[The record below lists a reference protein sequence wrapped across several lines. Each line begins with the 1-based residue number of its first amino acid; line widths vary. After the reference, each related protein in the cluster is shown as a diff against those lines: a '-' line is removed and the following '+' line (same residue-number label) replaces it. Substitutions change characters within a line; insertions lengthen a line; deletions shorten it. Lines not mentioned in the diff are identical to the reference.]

1 MSLKSLPI
9 PPIPEEIVRV
19 AHAVFPRGN
28 VFIQVRET
36 LGAIYTDEAF
46 ADLFPTHGQP
56 AFAPWRLALVT
67 VFQFMEGLTDRQ
79 AADAVRDRL
88 TWKYAL
94 SLELCDPGFDHTV
107 LSEFRSR
114 LVEGNAEQRLLDLLL
129 ERCREG
135 GWLKAGGRQRT
146 DSTHVLAK
154 IRALNRTL
162 CVAQTMVSV
171 LNVLSE
177 VAPEWVRAH
186 VPSEWVERYGE
197 RLEHERL
204 PKADEERKQYAN
216 QVGTDGWSLLA
227 ALDAIATPDWMKTLP
242 AITTLRTMWEQQFEP
257 LDHGGR
263 WRLEPA
269 LPAAQLITS
278 PYDLDARN
286 GKKRTTFWVGYK
298 VHFTQTCDEDAPSL
312 ITHVKTTQA
321 PLSDEGVVSAIHA
334 DLAEKELLPEQH
346 LVDAGYVTATN
357 LEKTQS
363 YYGVD
368 LVGPTLKTHWYQ
380 AETGYDLTHFC
391 IDWEAERVTCPQGRI
406 SSSWTPVQ
414 DAGKPLIKVKFSQS
428 DCKVCPSRTSCTG
441 TTRRTL
447 TLHPKEQMQALLAA
461 RERESTP
468 AFKDTYRHRAGIEGT
483 HSQGVRA
490 MGLRRS
496 RYIGLRK
503 THLGHVAVATAITLI
518 QLMSWLRGEVPE
530 QTRTSA
536 FKRVMKQAA

>member
-1 MSLKSLPI
+1 MSLKPSPI
-9 PPIPEEIVRV
+9 PPVPGVTACV
-19 AHAVFPRGN
+19 AHAAFPQGN
-28 VFIQVRET
+28 VVMQLRDA
-36 LGAIYTDEAF
+36 LGTIYTDEVF

-56 AFAPWRLALVT
+56 AEARWRLALVT

-79 AADAVRDRL
+79 AANAVRDRL
-88 TWKYAL
+88 AWKYTL
-94 SLELCDPGFDHTV
+94 SLELTDPGFDHTV

-135 GWLKAGGRQRT
+135 GWLKAHGRQRT

-162 CVAQTMVSV
+162 CVAQTMVYV

-186 VPSEWVERYGE
+186 VPVEWVERYGE

-204 PKADEERKQYAN
+204 PKEEEERKQYAN
-216 QVGTDGWSLLA
+216 QVGADGWML
-227 ALDAIATPDWMKTLP
+227 LDALQAPSTPDWMNTLP
-242 AITTLRTMWEQQFEP
+242 AIITLHTMWQQQFEAREQ
-257 LDHGGR
+257 GGK

-286 GKKRTTFWVGYK
+286 GKKRATFWTGYK
-298 VHFTQTCDEDAPSL
+298 VHFTQTCDEDAPQL
-312 ITHVKTTQA
+312 ITHVETTPA
-321 PLSDEGVVSAIHA
+321 PLSDEGVLSTVHA
-334 DLAEKELLPEQH
+334 DLAEKDLLPDQH
-346 LVDAGYVTATN
+346 LVDSGYVTIAN
-357 LEKTQS
+357 LVKTQS
-363 YYGVD
+363 GYGVD

-380 AETGYDLTHFC
+380 AETGYDLTHFS
-391 IDWEAERVTCPQGRI
+391 INWETETVTCPQGRM

-414 DAGKPLIKVKFSQS
+414 DAGKSLIKVKFSQS
-428 DCKVCPSRTSCTG
+428 DCKVCPSRASCTG

-447 TLHPKEQMQALLAA
+447 TLHPREQMQALFVA
-461 RERESTP
+461 RSRESTE
-468 AFKDTYRHRAGIEGT
+468 AFKETYRHRAGIEGT

-503 THLGHVAVATAITLI
+503 THLGHVAIAAAVNVI
-518 QLMSWLRGEVPE
+518 QLMSWLRGEAPE

-536 FKRVMKQAA
+536 FKQVMKQAA